1 MIDFDTFTK
10 LPKNVGNLGKIIV
23 ATGFEW
29 LLKVQ
34 KITQPGHTV
43 RMRSNNEKLLPYLK
57 LKLAAVMRDSSYSWG
72 LSSPF
77 HIRDG
82 SRRRPTLNLSIR
94 LHWTEKAPSNR
105 QQQKSYLISL
115 YFLPFGLPLRSIASS
130 VTRWLDYLSN
140 IWPFTTIKFCPII

>member
-94 LHWTEKAPSNR
+94 LHWTEKAPKIDNSKSLIWFLYIFSHSVFLYAPSQAVWPDDLITFPIFGHL
-105 QQQKSYLISL
+105 QQLNFAQ
-115 YFLPFGLPLRSIASS
+115 
-130 VTRWLDYLSN
+130 
-140 IWPFTTIKFCPII
+140 